1 MVYFVTLFVAPL
13 FFKNLHSFSESET
26 ILHSTRREELI
37 NQITLGEA
45 IIARNEAQ
53 IESFVDEQHQW
64 EEQDEVDRAI
74 LTALPALQAE
84 LDELDKKGG

>member
-1 MVYFVTLFVAPL
+1 
-13 FFKNLHSFSESET
+13 
-26 ILHSTRREELI
+26 
-37 NQITLGEA
+37 LGEA

-84 LDELDKKGG
+84 LDELDKQGG